1 MKLPWA
7 SLSLNNDVGC
17 QQGLMADMLIGCYN
31 FEAPILFIGKQNLL
45 LSLFPFPSNFNWNT
59 IYTLHEVLLFNP
71 LNNRIVT
78 FFIFSLSE
86 IVANEVKETSVPF
99 ISLLNSEI

>member
-45 LSLFPFPSNFNWNT
+45 LSLFPFPSNFNRNT
-59 IYTLHEVLLFNP
+59 IFTLHEVLLFNK
-71 LNNRIVT
+71 RIVT

-99 ISLLNSEI
+99 ISPLNSEI